1 MKLKVKLPSQN
12 AIVPT
17 RETKDSPELDL
28 FAIPPAPIQSV
39 RTGVSVCVPEGMYAS
54 VMGRDKLLE
63 KNYWLYCK
71 SFHFT

>member
-1 MKLKVKLPSQN
+1 MQLNVKLPYEN
-12 AIVPT
+12 AMVPN

-63 KNYWLYCK
+63 KNYWLLWK
-71 SFHFT
+71 